1 MTNLYIFKTKKKNIA
16 SLKYKGNSIN
26 CFVGENGI
34 GRKTREGD
42 KITPKGEFKLLKIF
56 YREDKVD
63 IPKTSIP
70 SQKINKNSFW
80 CADSKAKCYNS
91 FCEKANNLLYE
102 HLYRKDDL
110 YDIVISCDFNVSPIS
125 RYKGSAIFIHCSD
138 NSTEFTEGC
147 IAFKKKYFVDIL
159 KLISP
164 VSKLIVY

>member
-70 SQKINKNSFW
+70 SQKINKNSFGVLTP
-80 CADSKAKCYNS
+80 KLN
-91 FCEKANNLLYE
+91 
-102 HLYRKDDL
+102 
-110 YDIVISCDFNVSPIS
+110 VI
-125 RYKGSAIFIHCSD
+125 
-138 NSTEFTEGC
+138 
-147 IAFKKKYFVDIL
+147 IL
-159 KLISP
+159 FL
-164 VSKLIVY
+164 